1 MAVYGLIGRTLSHSW
16 SVPIHKALGCREYRL
31 IELEPE
37 ELESFLTKEDI
48 GGLNVTIPYK
58 RDVMPLCAELAD
70 SARRVGSV
78 NTIVPSLRGLCG
90 HNTDLF
96 GFQYA
101 LRRAGISLS
110 GRKVLI
116 LGSGGAS
123 LAAKAAAESEKAR
136 EIVVISRQGPD
147 NYQNLSRHR
156 DAEVIINATP
166 VGMSPN
172 NGVLLVDP
180 ADFPHCDGVADMIYN
195 PLRTAFLMRAEAL
208 ALPCTDG
215 LPMLV
220 AQAAAAEELFTR
232 QKGACD
238 KIEAILS
245 DLRQGM
251 ENIVLIGMPGC
262 GKTTIGKELAEL
274 TGRPLIDIDGEIVKA
289 AGCSIED
296 IFARGGETEFRRIE
310 QEQTAFAGRQSGYII
325 VTGGGVVKTPEN
337 YPALH
342 QNGRIYQ
349 IERDMALL
357 EREGRPLSLAG
368 NLEAM
373 YRERRPLYEQ
383 FRNATVQNNKTPREA
398 AEAIWRDFLEC
409 EDTGH

>member
-1 MAVYGLIGRTLSHSW
+1 MPVYGLIGRTLSHSW
-16 SVPIHKALGCREYRL
+16 SAPIHKALGCEGYKL

-37 ELESFLTKEDI
+37 ELEGFLTNEDI

-70 SARRVGSV
+70 SAQRVGSV
-78 NTIVPSLRGLCG
+78 NTIVPCPHGLCG
-90 HNTDLF
+90 HNTDLY

-123 LAAKAAAESEKAR
+123 LAAKAAAEIEEAR
-136 EIVVISRQGPD
+136 EIVVVSRRGPD
-147 NYQNLSRHR
+147 NYQNISRHS

-180 ADFPHCDGVADMIYN
+180 KNFPHCAGVADMIYN
-195 PLRTAFLMRAEAL
+195 PLRTAFLMRAESL
-208 ALPCTDG
+208 GLPHTDG

-220 AQAAAAEELFTR
+220 AQAAVAEELFTGE
-232 QKGACD
+232 KGARD
-238 KIEAILS
+238 KIEAILK

-262 GKTTIGKELAEL
+262 GKTTIGKELSEL

-296 IFARGGETEFRRIE
+296 IFARGGEMEFRQLE
-310 QEQTAFAGRQSGYII
+310 WEQTALAGQKSGHII
-325 VTGGGVVKTPEN
+325 VTGGGVVKTPGN

-342 QNGRIYQ
+342 QNGRIYH
-349 IERDMALL
+349 I
-357 EREGRPLSLAG
+357 
-368 NLEAM
+368 
-373 YRERRPLYEQ
+373 
-383 FRNATVQNNKTPREA
+383 
-398 AEAIWRDFLEC
+398 
-409 EDTGH
+409 